1 MRYQESKAQSAE
13 LLRRVVALMGQ
24 HDAAFNPVSFAV
36 WYEYSAGMNGA
47 LTAAVEKTLPATPRL
62 GDAAVLQLYQSH
74 IADVDAST
82 LTRISDEMHK
92 MMAGMADSASR
103 TGNQAGLFGTQLQ
116 GLTDALTANDAA
128 AMPSLLGQALA
139 GTAQMQSSA
148 QEMEQQF
155 KASQQ
160 EIERLRGELVRARDE
175 AVMDPLTRVLNRK
188 GFDERMAKML
198 AQPLD
203 AGRMH
208 CLAMLDIDHFK
219 NVNDTYG
226 HVMGDRVIQAI
237 GEVLRISV
245 TDQKNA
251 IARYGGEE
259 FAILLPNTTLDDGFK
274 ITEAVRQRT
283 RAMKIKDRRTQEMI
297 LTVSVSGG
305 VASMQAGDDA
315 QSFIARA
322 DAALYHSKQN
332 GRDRVTCAR

>member
-1 MRYQESKAQSAE
+1 LRYQESKAQSAE

-198 AQPLD
+198 AQ
-203 AGRMH
+203 
-208 CLAMLDIDHFK
+208 MLDIDHFK

-315 QSFIARA
+315 QSFIVRA